1 MRLIDSR
8 FLRDGAVDHPYEDNP
23 GFIAKINTFFY
34 SRDKKSVMGYW
45 EAPVGWFTAEIGE
58 QSELNYIVEGSI
70 ELIDLKTQEKKITA
84 KKGDV
89 FLVEPGDDL
98 KWVVTDPIRTIFFI
112 YPASKEIVDFFK
124 SLK

>member
-1 MRLIDSR
+1 MKLIDSK

-23 GFIAKINTFFY
+23 DFIAKINTFFY

-58 QSELNYIVEGSI
+58 QSELNYIIEGSI
-70 ELIDLKTQEKKITA
+70 ELIDLKTQKKKITA

-112 YPASKEIVDFFK
+112 YPASKEITDFFK